1 MAVKPYTVEKEIRGE
16 KYVFQFNGLSA
27 ALRAVDESYIPGTT
41 NTSVEK
47 LATYLFENVVVQPQG
62 LTIDDFDSMEEF
74 NEVISVARQVM
85 SGDFRKE
92 VIEKQSKGKGKE

>member
-1 MAVKPYTVEKEIRGE
+1 MAVKPYTVTKEIEGKE
-16 KYVFQFNGLSA
+16 YVFQFNGLSA

-47 LATYLFENVVVQPQG
+47 LANYLFENVVVQPKG

-74 NEVISVARQVM
+74 NAVISVAREVM
-85 SGDFRKE
+85 SGDFRGQEDKGGAKE
-92 VIEKQSKGKGKE
+92 KSKK

>member
-1 MAVKPYTVEKEIRGE
+1 MAVKPYTVEKEIRGK

-47 LATYLFENVVVQPQG
+47 LATYLFENVVVQPKG
-62 LTIDDFDSMEEF
+62 LSIDDFDSMEEF